1 MAFILV
7 GLGIGAAAKIT
18 GAIVSSS
25 RAKKR
30 LKEAESNKKNAQN
43 RLNALEA
50 DRQAIVNPF
59 AAAKD
64 LSGDISNPYA
74 NLTVATGAAE
84 IQMQQS
90 DAALANT
97 LDTLRATGAGAG
109 GATALA
115 KAALQ
120 SKKGVAANIEQQE
133 VQNQKLAAQGEV
145 NLQTQVLSEKRRMQQ
160 ADAEGR
166 KFVYD
171 EKESREMAA
180 MDRAQNNIDQADADF
195 RQSRA
200 DKDQALDDSISFIGD
215 AGMAYG
221 ISQLPTPGGDN
232 DDDDDDNDDNDDDQ
246 QKSISIKTK

>member
-1 MAFILV
+1 MSFLIT
-7 GLGIGAAAKIT
+7 GLAVSAAANIT

-30 LKEAESNKKNAQN
+30 LKEAESNRRNAQN
-43 RLNALEA
+43 RLNALES
-50 DRQAIVNPF
+50 DRQDIVNPF

-64 LSGDISNPYA
+64 LSGDISNPFA

-120 SKKGVAANIEQQE
+120 SKRGVAANIEQQE
-133 VQNQKLAAQGEV
+133 VQNQKMAAEGEM
-145 NLQTQVLSEKRRMQQ
+145 NLQTQVLSEKKRMQQ

-171 EKESREMAA
+171 EREEREITA
-180 MDRAQNNIDQADADF
+180 MDRAQNNIDQAEADF

-200 DKDQALDDSISFIGD
+200 DKDAALDNSISFIGD
-215 AGMAYG
+215 AGMAFG
-221 ISQLPTPGGDN
+221 LSQMPTPSGGGGQGGSN
-232 DDDDDDNDDNDDDQ
+232 GGGQGNQ
-246 QKSISIKTK
+246 VSVKI

>member
-1 MAFILV
+1 MSFLIA
-7 GLGIGAAAKIT
+7 GLAVSAAANIT
-18 GAIVSSS
+18 GAIIKSS

-30 LKEAESNKKNAQN
+30 LKEAESNRRNAQN
-43 RLNALEA
+43 RLNALES
-50 DRQAIVNPF
+50 DRQDIVNPF

-64 LSGDISNPYA
+64 LSGDISNPFA

-120 SKKGVAANIEQQE
+120 SKRGVAANIEQQE
-133 VQNQKLAAQGEV
+133 VQNQKMAAEGEM
-145 NLQTQVLSEKRRMQQ
+145 NLQTQVLSEKKRMQQ

-171 EKESREMAA
+171 EREEREITA
-180 MDRAQNNIDQADADF
+180 MDRAQNNIDQAEADF

-200 DKDQALDDSISFIGD
+200 DKDAALDNSISFIGD
-215 AGMAYG
+215 AGMAFG
-221 ISQLPTPGGDN
+221 LSQMPTPSGGGDTTRTEQGN
-232 DDDDDDNDDNDDDQ
+232 Q
-246 QKSISIKTK
+246 VSVKI

>member
-1 MAFILV
+1 MSFLIGSAI
-7 GLGIGAAAKIT
+7 GLGVGAAANIT

-30 LKEAESNKKNAQN
+30 LKEAESNRRTAQN
-43 RLNALEA
+43 RLNALES
-50 DRQAIVNPF
+50 DRQDIVNPF

-64 LSGDISNPYA
+64 LSGDISNPFA

-120 SKKGVAANIEQQE
+120 SKRGVAANIEQQE
-133 VQNQKLAAQGEV
+133 VQNQKMAAEGEM
-145 NLQTQVLSEKRRMQQ
+145 NLQTQVLSEKKRMQQ

-171 EKESREMAA
+171 EREEREITA
-180 MDRAQNNIDQADADF
+180 MDRAQNNIDQAEADF

-200 DKDQALDDSISFIGD
+200 DKDAALDNSISFIGD
-215 AGMAYG
+215 AGMAFG
-221 ISQLPTPGGDN
+221 LSQMPTPSGGGDTTRTEQGN
-232 DDDDDDNDDNDDDQ
+232 Q
-246 QKSISIKTK
+246 VSVKI

>member
-1 MAFILV
+1 MSFLIGSAI
-7 GLGIGAAAKIT
+7 GLGVGAAANIT

-30 LKEAESNKKNAQN
+30 LKEAESNRRNAQN
-43 RLNALEA
+43 RLNALES
-50 DRQAIVNPF
+50 DRQDIVNPF

-64 LSGDISNPYA
+64 LSGDISNPFA

-120 SKKGVAANIEQQE
+120 SKRGVAANIEQQE
-133 VQNQKLAAQGEV
+133 VQNQKMAAEGEM
-145 NLQTQVLSEKRRMQQ
+145 NLQTQVLSEKKRMQQ

-171 EKESREMAA
+171 EREEREITA
-180 MDRAQNNIDQADADF
+180 MDRAQNNIDQAEADF

-200 DKDQALDDSISFIGD
+200 DKDAALDNSISFIGD
-215 AGMAYG
+215 AGMAFG
-221 ISQLPTPGGDN
+221 LSQMPTPSGGGGQGGSN
-232 DDDDDDNDDNDDDQ
+232 GGGQGNQ
-246 QKSISIKTK
+246 VSVKI